1 MPNTRNQ
8 QHAELL
14 VTKNI
19 LNTKISEIENNIP
32 DNSKHMTAQEYK
44 ILATENFAA
53 RLNQAESVNRPDFGN
68 KLTRFLRRITSNKT
82 KHLEIQKKINSPV
95 KKIIIFSQVELILQV
110 MMNLKTHLSIN
121 QHLIDQN

>member
-32 DNSKHMTAQEYK
+32 DNSKYMTAQEYK

>member
-1 MPNTRNQ
+1 MQNNRNQ

-32 DNSKHMTAQEYK
+32 DNSKYMTAQEYK

>member
-1 MPNTRNQ
+1 M
-8 QHAELL
+8 
-14 VTKNI
+14 TKNI

-32 DNSKHMTAQEYK
+32 DNSKYMTTQEYK

-53 RLNQAESVNRPDFGN
+53 RLIQAESVNRPDFGN

-95 KKIIIFSQVELILQV
+95 KKIIIFS
-110 MMNLKTHLSIN
+110 
-121 QHLIDQN
+121 